1 MKKLLTLFVL
11 CLAANF
17 VNAKSVVFTLS
28 DGTLVYYLL
37 GGETNPVLRFVD
49 GKITVDADSYEIS
62 NIKNFYISETD
73 DPNGIEAT
81 LASQGISYKANTVV
95 VGSANAKA
103 VKVYSLNGSAVEA
116 NIQQAGESVSVSLEG
131 LDKGAYIVNVG
142 GTSFKIFKK

>member
-11 CLAANF
+11 CLAVNF
-17 VNAKSVVFTLS
+17 AAAKSVVFTLS

-49 GKITVDADSYEIS
+49 GKMTVEADTYEVS

-81 LASQGISYKANTVV
+81 LASQGISYKANTVI
-95 VGSANAKA
+95 VGSANVKA
-103 VKVYSLNGSAVEA
+103 VKVFSLGGTAVEA
-116 NIQQAGESVSVSLEG
+116 DIQQQGDAVSVSLEG

-142 GTSFKIFKK
+142 GTSFKVFKK